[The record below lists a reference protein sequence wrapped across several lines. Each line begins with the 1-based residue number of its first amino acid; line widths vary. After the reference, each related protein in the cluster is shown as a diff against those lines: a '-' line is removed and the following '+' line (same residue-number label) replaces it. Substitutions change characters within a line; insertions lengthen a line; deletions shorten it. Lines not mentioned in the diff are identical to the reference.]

1 MSSLSSADKKKAQ
14 DEAQFL
20 RVLRGP
26 TIVKFYE
33 SFNNQ
38 SSLFMTKHKSVQK
51 IRKD

>member
-38 SSLFMTKHKSVQK
+38 SSLFIVMEYASKGNLE
-51 IRKD
+51 